1 VGMIL
6 SQFHPSSV
14 VTAYFPKICLN
25 TWSTAAMVLLCGGLE
40 KHDQNNI
47 MTTFTLLVQ
56 FEYNIAASLDASVSK
71 YSCTVSVA
79 KDFFCL
85 LCHNSC
91 LYCGFLMV
99 FFS

>member
-1 VGMIL
+1 
-6 SQFHPSSV
+6 
-14 VTAYFPKICLN
+14 
-25 TWSTAAMVLLCGGLE
+25 MVLLCGGSE

-56 FEYNIAASLDASVSK
+56 FEYNIAAALDASVSK

-91 LYCGFLMV
+91 FYCGFLMV
-99 FFS
+99 FFSRWYKIVKKNA